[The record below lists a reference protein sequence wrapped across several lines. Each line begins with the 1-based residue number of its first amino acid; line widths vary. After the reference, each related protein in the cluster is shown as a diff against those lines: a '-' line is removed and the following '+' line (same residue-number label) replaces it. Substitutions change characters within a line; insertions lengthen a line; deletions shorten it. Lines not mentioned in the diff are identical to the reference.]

1 MFIVGLI
8 TTKSAEDMITGNV
21 MMIWLCVGV
30 GEDMITGIV
39 MMIWLFMCVG
49 EGMITGI
56 VMMIWLFMGLCN
68 AHKDHQI

>member
-21 MMIWLCVGV
+21 MMIWL
-30 GEDMITGIV
+30 
-39 MMIWLFMCVG
+39 FMGVG